1 MPDIGI
7 YKVVAD
13 NGKERIETQ
22 ANVDVCGMSF
32 DFSHSFYIFNIK

>member
-13 NGKERIETQ
+13 NGKEKVETQ
-22 ANVDVCGMSF
+22 ANVDVCGMYS
-32 DFSHSFYIFNIK
+32 

>member
-13 NGKERIETQ
+13 NGKEKIETQ
-22 ANVDVCGMSF
+22 ANVDVCGMYS
-32 DFSHSFYIFNIK
+32 